1 MLSSSSTISVILFST
16 GLFLYLLASI
26 LLWFGLRG
34 TTRFSGWPL
43 SSLILP
49 ALLIHGFIL
58 YRTLSVGSTIHLSL
72 GLTISIA
79 GWVSAILYYILAL
92 RLKSWELGLV
102 VLPATSL
109 TLIAGSALMDN
120 TLVTIQFSR
129 DILWHIALA
138 VPTYAVMCTAFAQ
151 AILLILQDRQLHRPL
166 TRKQM
171 TGLPAIQTMET
182 SLFWLTTTGFL
193 LMTMNLV
200 SGAYSSL
207 ILHDQTSIF
216 THHIIFSIIAWA
228 CFGSLVAGR
237 LLAGWRGGIAARW
250 TVAAFFILL
259 LAYFGTRF
267 VREFLLVS
275 I

>member
-1 MLSSSSTISVILFST
+1 MILLFT
-16 GLFLYLLASI
+16 GLFLYLLTSA
-26 LLWFGLRG
+26 LLWFSLRG
-34 TTRFSGWPL
+34 ATRFAGRPL
-43 SSLILP
+43 SSLILL
-49 ALLIHGFIL
+49 ALLIHGYIL
-58 YRTLSVGSTIHLSL
+58 YRTFHTGNTVHLSL

-92 RLKSWELGLV
+92 RFRAWELGLV
-102 VLPATSL
+102 VLPAAFL
-109 TLIAGSALMDN
+109 TLVAGSI
-120 TLVTIQFSR
+120 LVDSPLSAIQFSR

-138 VPTYAVMCTAFAQ
+138 IPTYAVMCTAFAQ
-151 AILLILQDRQLHRPL
+151 AILLLLQDRQLHKPL
-166 TRKQM
+166 TSTQM

-193 LMTMNLV
+193 LMTVNLV

-207 ILHDQTSIF
+207 VLHGQASIF
-216 THHIIFSIIAWA
+216 THHIVFSVIAWA

-237 LLAGWRGGIAARW
+237 LLAGWRGRIAARW

-267 VREFLLVS
+267 VREFLLNPA
-275 I
+275 